1 MVPFSW
7 PRQDRLPILLL
18 MVLALLLDAACALS
32 ALGHSGGRFMF
43 PLDDSYIHLQY
54 ALRAGS
60 GAPFDYA
67 PDTPASGG
75 ASSPLW
81 VALLAPAFAIGLS
94 GVKGALAAFALG
106 AAVHAL
112 AVAWTFQLAS
122 RLAGRPG
129 GFAAAALLLANGHL
143 AWNFASGMETGLFA
157 MLLAGAGL
165 GLAAWLQDED
175 RTGLRLFLACLA
187 LLPVTRPEGIALV
200 AVAAAFALWRG
211 RAHPAV
217 PLVPVLLAAL
227 PFLHWL
233 LALRLLTG
241 EWKPAGLIAK
251 GLMERP
257 DIGDATRLQIA
268 GETLSAIPLRFY
280 RNIVPDNG
288 YALFKGTDYL
298 PYVPWGLGFL
308 ALAGGCYAAM
318 MEWRGRRPGPVTL
331 LLAAWLV
338 GLASLAGSA
347 LPFIHQQRYLAPWTV
362 LAIVLAVVGL
372 RRVAQLFQQHED
384 TALRAGAT
392 ALVVLSLPSLA
403 FWIPEYGRNARDIYH
418 QHRVMSFGLDAEAA
432 QGERIAVTDTGVLV
446 YYSQIPAVDL
456 VGLTSPRF
464 TRPFGVGEAAVLEEL
479 AALSTAERPDTL
491 ITYREWFSGAFPL
504 GPARYGAQLP
514 ETSITSGRFLGRY
527 PIRWDDI
534 DLGQDAGLATDESA
548 LGSVNVA
555 HLGGERAARYV
566 ASTSPFDER
575 RALWPRPSAP
585 VATTPEGGVEGGRF
599 VRGEAFDINPSDDA
613 TSVTLIARLGSTGP
627 GAPLVADARVLELRA
642 MSLDSG
648 LDAAMTFE
656 VPIAEPGACADVRV
670 PLDDLLDRAGGR
682 RWRFTLRA
690 VEPAGAAW
698 LSFRYTLATTIPEE
712 SSSP

>member
-7 PRQDRLPILLL
+7 PRQDRLP
-18 MVLALLLDAACALS
+18 VLFLVTVALLLDAACALS
-32 ALGHSGGRFMF
+32 AWLHSGGRFMF

-54 ALRAGS
+54 ALRAGH
-60 GAPFDYA
+60 GAPFSYA

-94 GVKGALAAFALG
+94 GVKGALAALALG

-122 RLAGRPG
+122 RLAGRTG

-157 MLLAGAGL
+157 MLLSGTGL

-175 RTGLRLFLACLA
+175 RTGLRLFVACLA
-187 LLPVTRPEGIALV
+187 LLPVTRPEGIAMV
-200 AVAAAFALWRG
+200 ALAAAFALWHG
-211 RAHPAV
+211 RRHPAV
-217 PLVPVLLAAL
+217 PLLPVLLAAL
-227 PFLHWL
+227 PFALWL
-233 LALRLLTG
+233 LALWLLTG

-257 DIGDATRLQIA
+257 DIGNATRVQIA
-268 GETLSAIPLRFY
+268 GETLVAIPLRFY
-280 RNIVPDNG
+280 RNIVPDSG

-298 PYVPWGLGFL
+298 PYVPWGLGIL
-308 ALAGGCYAAM
+308 ALAGGFYAAM

-331 LLAAWLV
+331 LLAMWLV
-338 GLASLAGSA
+338 GLASLTGSA
-347 LPFIHQQRYLAPWTV
+347 LPFIHQQRYLAPWT
-362 LAIVLAVVGL
+362 LPATVLAVVGL
-372 RRVAQLFQQHED
+372 RRLAQLFQQHEE

-392 ALVVLSLPSLA
+392 ALAVLSLPSLA

-418 QHRVMSFGLDAEAA
+418 QHRVMSFGLDGEAA
-432 QGERIAVTDTGVLV
+432 KGERLAVTDTGVLV

-456 VGLTSPRF
+456 VGLTSPQF
-464 TRPFGVGEAAVLEEL
+464 TRPFGVGESAVLEEM
-479 AALSTAERPDTL
+479 AALTPAARPGSL
-491 ITYREWFSGAFPL
+491 ITYREWFSGTFPL
-504 GPARYGAQLP
+504 GPARYGAELP

-527 PIRWDDI
+527 PILWEDI
-534 DLGQDAGLATDESA
+534 ALGQDPGLAPDEVA
-548 LGSVNVA
+548 LASVNVA
-555 HLGGERAARYV
+555 HLASESRARY
-566 ASTSPFDER
+566 AAATSPFDDR
-575 RALWPRPSAP
+575 RHLWPRPSAP
-585 VATTPEGGVEGGRF
+585 LATTPEGGVEGGRF
-599 VRGEAFDINPSDDA
+599 VRGESFDMIPSDDA
-613 TSVTLIARLGSTGP
+613 TTVTLIARLGTTGP
-627 GAPLVADARVLELRA
+627 GAPLAATARVLELRA

-656 VPIAEPGACADVRV
+656 VPVAEPGACADVRV

-690 VEPAGAAW
+690 VEPPGAAW
-698 LSFRYTLATTIPEE
+698 LSFRYTLAATRPQEDA
-712 SSSP
+712 P